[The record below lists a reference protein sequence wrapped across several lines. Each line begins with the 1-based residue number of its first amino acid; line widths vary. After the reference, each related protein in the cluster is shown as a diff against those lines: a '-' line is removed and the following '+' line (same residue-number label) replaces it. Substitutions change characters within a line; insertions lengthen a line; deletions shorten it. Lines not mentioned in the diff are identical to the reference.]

1 MKLDR
6 EKLQEG
12 LKVEEVAKMANLLME
27 CIPPADVWGFS
38 QKFGIDIRGTR
49 NFCEADKA
57 LKDYQE
63 KFFALLNSV
72 CSIYGAFYKKEA

>member
-1 MKLDR
+1 MKLNAD
-6 EKLQEG
+6 EIKKQVG
-12 LKVEEVAKMANLLME
+12 MLME
-27 CIPPADVWGFS
+27 CIPPRDVWEFS

-57 LKDYQE
+57 LGDYQE

-72 CSIYGAFYKKEA
+72 CSIYDTFHKEA